1 MYIFGIRSGNS
12 FVLCMGRGRTAVDI
26 PPKKGDNISVYGLKE
41 DVLMKR
47 ILCILLSL
55 SLLLGTAV
63 FAFAEEED
71 DEPEFTAEEEAEI
84 EEEEKEL
91 ESDGEV
97 VVTGEVYHEKTKE
110 DFDLK
115 SPALYTGI
123 IRRDYGKVIWAEK
136 STGKSIKSYPAA
148 GKKVDILFVGLRWL
162 IVRMDNV
169 IGYVKREYIQKS
181 DIVTLDPVNT
191 PPFNVQKHTY
201 IAKTAKTCHVRK
213 SMTYSKGDGD
223 DGNNWVILKPGT
235 ELSIWKFYKGW
246 AMVNY
251 MREYGYIDPN
261 ELTDL
266 IPVSPTD
273 QELYQDSPIAA
284 YTSYYKMAQTETNL
298 NRIHNIKTGC
308 KYISMVLQ
316 PGQRFDANKI
326 MGPYRPARGYKQA
339 GVLTAGRTK
348 LGYGGGTCQVSSTL
362 YNVLIQLPG
371 IEINHR
377 RPHGGNGASYLPIF
391 CDAAVGNPE
400 LNLIFTNRY
409 DFPIRIVGTSND
421 DGALL
426 MRIYRYHG
434 EQLAKAE

>member
-1 MYIFGIRSGNS
+1 
-12 FVLCMGRGRTAVDI
+12 
-26 PPKKGDNISVYGLKE
+26 
-41 DVLMKR
+41 MKR
-47 ILCILLSL
+47 ILCILISL
-55 SLLLGTAV
+55 SLLAGMVSLAL
-63 FAFAEEED
+63 AEED
-71 DEPEFTAEEEAEI
+71 DEVQFSEEELREM
-84 EEEEKEL
+84 EEEEKEADDYV
-91 ESDGEV
+91 EAV
-97 VVTGEVYHEKTKE
+97 VQGEVYHEKTRQ
-110 DFDLK
+110 DFDLN
-115 SPALYTGI
+115 SPAIYTGKM
-123 IRRDYGKVIWAEK
+123 RTDFGGSIWAEK
-136 STGKSIKSYPAA
+136 DTSNPKNKLLECKGKR
-148 GKKVDILFVGLRWL
+148 VDILYVGLIWM
-162 IVRMDNV
+162 IVRRDNV
-169 IGYVKREYIQKS
+169 IGYVKREYIAKS
-181 DIVTLDPVNT
+181 DIETVDPVNT

-201 IAKTAKTCHVRK
+201 IARTATTCHVRK
-213 SMTYSKGDGD
+213 SMTLSKGDGD

-266 IPVSPTD
+266 IPVALTD
-273 QELYQDSPIAA
+273 EELYPDSPIAA
-284 YTSYYKMAQTETNL
+284 YTSYYKMSQTETNL

-308 KYISMVLQ
+308 GYISRVLE

-326 MGPYRPARGYKQA
+326 MGPYNGGKGYKQA
-339 GVLTAGRTK
+339 GVLTEGTTK

-377 RPHGGNGASYLPIF
+377 RPHGGNGASYLPIH

-434 EQLAKAE
+434 DETNGEDEG